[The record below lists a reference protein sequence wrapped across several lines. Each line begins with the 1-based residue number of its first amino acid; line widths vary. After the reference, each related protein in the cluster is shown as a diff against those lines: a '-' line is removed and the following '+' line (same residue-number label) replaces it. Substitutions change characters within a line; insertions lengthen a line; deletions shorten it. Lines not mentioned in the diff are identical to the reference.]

1 MLLQIIVFA
10 CVALRAVVNAQVANE
25 PDAAADLEV
34 TFVEDTRPNY
44 LQHAVLTF
52 SWTPPQ
58 S

>member
-1 MLLQIIVFA
+1 MLLQISVF
-10 CVALRAVVNAQVANE
+10 VFVMLRVVVNAQVESE

-34 TFVEDTRPNY
+34 SFVEDTRPNF

-52 SWTPPQ
+52 SWTPP